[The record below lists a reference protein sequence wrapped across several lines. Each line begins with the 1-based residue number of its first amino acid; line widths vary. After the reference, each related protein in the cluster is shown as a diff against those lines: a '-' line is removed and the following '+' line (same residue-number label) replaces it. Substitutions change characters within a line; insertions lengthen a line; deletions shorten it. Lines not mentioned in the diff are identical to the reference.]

1 MSERIGNSVGELLR
15 ATREAKNLTLDEA
28 NRETKISVEVLTS
41 LEQDD
46 FDAVGSDIY
55 LKGFLK
61 NYARFL
67 GIDSQEVL
75 KTLDR
80 QRGKG
85 VFGVGTMWDIEESVT
100 EERLESPR
108 LFRRFVLPLLLLVIL
123 ILTILFIN
131 ERNKNSPERLPP
143 ADTQGYL
150 ESETVDSRST

>member
-1 MSERIGNSVGELLR
+1 MKDDVANSVGEILR
-15 ATREAKNLTLDEA
+15 SARESKKLTLDA
-28 NRETKISVEVLTS
+28 VNRDTKISVDVLAS

-61 NYARFL
+61 NYALFL
-67 GIDSQEVL
+67 GIEVDHVL

-85 VFGVGTMWDIEESVT
+85 LSSRGTMWDIEET
-100 EERLESPR
+100 GMREEKVESPNIFKR
-108 LFRRFVLPLLLLVIL
+108 VILPLLIVLIMLLAL
-123 ILTILFIN
+123 LFLN
-131 ERNKNSPERLPP
+131 ERRKVKRLTP

-150 ESETVDSRST
+150 ESEKPEARFV